1 MYKTFQYPEAYE
13 QLQREE
19 FGFVS
24 ESKRRIY
31 LFCYNLFM
39 FSGFLYAFLI
49 MTIKYSK
56 VKTIILCKHI
66 KWCGGGG
73 GRRGV

>member
-1 MYKTFQYPEAYE
+1 
-13 QLQREE
+13 
-19 FGFVS
+19 VS

-39 FSGFLYAFLI
+39 FTGFLYAFLI

-56 VKTIILCKHI
+56 VRHIL
-66 KWCGGGG
+66 
-73 GRRGV
+73 V